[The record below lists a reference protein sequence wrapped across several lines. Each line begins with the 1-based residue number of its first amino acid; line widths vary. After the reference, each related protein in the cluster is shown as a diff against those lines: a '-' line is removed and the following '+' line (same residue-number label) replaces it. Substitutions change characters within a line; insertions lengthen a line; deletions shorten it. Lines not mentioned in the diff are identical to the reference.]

1 MKHWSYKKMLKKNKW
16 HPRYEYIP
24 WISSF
29 ARLSALSKKCTIN
42 KFQVSDISTKGVYKV
57 KVNPNDEIGICLLNY
72 NEFSINYISS
82 AVKYLNILSTN
93 YEFSDFFTGGRRR
106 IICTKSYET
115 ISNDIDFSNLTEE
128 EYFQY
133 STLYDNLDDLVK
145 LNTLFKCIEEK
156 TKDKFTLMN
165 FLRGIQKFEAEQ

>member
-1 MKHWSYKKMLKKNKW
+1 M
-16 HPRYEYIP
+16 
-24 WISSF
+24 
-29 ARLSALSKKCTIN
+29 
-42 KFQVSDISTKGVYKV
+42 
-57 KVNPNDEIGICLLNY
+57 
-72 NEFSINYISS
+72 
-82 AVKYLNILSTN
+82 KYLNILSTN